1 MLNTSTVKINTI
13 LNLFFL
19 TTMVFFNFA
28 LGQEKAEHNK
38 EAKFVNRLEKESSPY
53 LLQHK
58 NNPVDWY
65 PWSEE
70 AFKKAKELDIPIFLS
85 IGYSTCHWCHVMEK
99 ESFEDEEVAKLL
111 NDNFIS
117 IKVDKEER
125 PEIDHIYMT
134 VCQAMTGR
142 GGWPLTIIM
151 SPDKQPFFAG
161 TYFPKRGRFGRPG
174 MMELIPSISEAWKT
188 KRNELIESA
197 NKIEKFLIESNKKTI
212 GNNLNE
218 SILDDTYSVFVERY
232 DNENGGFGSQ
242 PKFPS
247 PQNIIFLLRYHKM
260 TGNKTALEMAEKTL
274 INMRMGGIYDQLG
287 FGFHRYSTDKEWL
300 VPHFEKMLYDQAML
314 SIAYTEAYHLTKKDV
329 YKKIAIEIL
338 TYIKRDLTDQ
348 RGGFYS
354 AEDADS
360 EGEEGTFYIW
370 SLEELNFLEKSEKD
384 LSIEYFNLEDEGN
397 YLDESTRKKNG
408 KNIFHI
414 KSLNNISD
422 NRYEKIRTKLFEQR
436 KKRIHPLKDDKIL
449 TDWNGLAIAAFAK
462 AGDVFDNEEFVLIAE
477 KSADFISRNLKN
489 EDGTL
494 LKRYRNGKSG
504 INGHLDDYA
513 FYIWGLL
520 ELYESTFKVDY
531 LEEAIELSDI
541 VIKNFSNE
549 NNAGFYLS
557 GKNSEKM
564 IVRSITGYDGAI
576 PSGNSIIAM
585 NLVRLSKMTGEIKWI
600 DIAEN
605 LFKTFSNEIQRSP
618 SSFSSMLSAYLFEMD
633 SPKEIVIVGELNTE
647 TKSLIKKIKKNYNP
661 SKVLIFKNINDTKR
675 KLSKIASWTN
685 TQYMIDEKPTFY
697 VCKDFACKIPT
708 NDIDQAL
715 KFVNE

>member
-197 NKIEKFLIESNKKTI
+197 DKIEKFLIESNKKTI

-338 TYIKRDLTDQ
+338 TYIKRDLTDS

-370 SLEELNFLEKSEKD
+370 SLNELSFLEKKEKD
-384 LSIEYFNLEDEGN
+384 LSMKYFNLEDEGN

-422 NRYEKIRTKLFEQR
+422 NRYEKIRTRLFEQR

-462 AGDVFDNEEFVLIAE
+462 AGDVFDNEEFILIAE
-477 KSADFISRNLKN
+477 NSADFISRNLKN
-489 EDGTL
+489 GDGTL

-531 LEEAIELSDI
+531 LEEAIDLSDI
-541 VIKNFSNE
+541 VIKNFSNK

-585 NLVRLSKMTGEIKWI
+585 NLVRLSKMTG
-600 DIAEN
+600 
-605 LFKTFSNEIQRSP
+605 
-618 SSFSSMLSAYLFEMD
+618 
-633 SPKEIVIVGELNTE
+633 
-647 TKSLIKKIKKNYNP
+647 
-661 SKVLIFKNINDTKR
+661 
-675 KLSKIASWTN
+675 
-685 TQYMIDEKPTFY
+685 
-697 VCKDFACKIPT
+697 
-708 NDIDQAL
+708 
-715 KFVNE
+715 

>member
-13 LNLFFL
+13 RNLFFL

-174 MMELIPSISEAWKT
+174 MMELIPSISEAWIT

-197 NKIEKFLIESNKKTI
+197 DKIEKFLIESNKKTI

-218 SILDDTYSVFVERY
+218 SILNDTYSVFVERY
-232 DNENGGFGSQ
+232 DNENGGFGTQ

-274 INMRMGGIYDQLG
+274 IKMRMGGIYDQLG

-338 TYIKRDLTDQ
+338 TYIKRDLTDS

-360 EGEEGTFYIW
+360 EGEEGIFYIW
-370 SLEELNFLEKSEKD
+370 SLNELNFLEKNEKD
-384 LSIEYFNLEDEGN
+384 LSIGYFNLKDEGN

-414 KSLNNISD
+414 KSLDNIID
-422 NRYEKIRTKLFEQR
+422 NRYEKIRTK
-436 KKRIHPLKDDKIL
+436 
-449 TDWNGLAIAAFAK
+449 
-462 AGDVFDNEEFVLIAE
+462 
-477 KSADFISRNLKN
+477 
-489 EDGTL
+489 
-494 LKRYRNGKSG
+494 
-504 INGHLDDYA
+504 
-513 FYIWGLL
+513 
-520 ELYESTFKVDY
+520 
-531 LEEAIELSDI
+531 
-541 VIKNFSNE
+541 
-549 NNAGFYLS
+549 
-557 GKNSEKM
+557 
-564 IVRSITGYDGAI
+564 
-576 PSGNSIIAM
+576 
-585 NLVRLSKMTGEIKWI
+585 
-600 DIAEN
+600 
-605 LFKTFSNEIQRSP
+605 
-618 SSFSSMLSAYLFEMD
+618 
-633 SPKEIVIVGELNTE
+633 
-647 TKSLIKKIKKNYNP
+647 
-661 SKVLIFKNINDTKR
+661 IFK
-675 KLSKIASWTN
+675 
-685 TQYMIDEKPTFY
+685 Q
-697 VCKDFACKIPT
+697 
-708 NDIDQAL
+708 
-715 KFVNE
+715 

>member
-1 MLNTSTVKINTI
+1 
-13 LNLFFL
+13 
-19 TTMVFFNFA
+19 MVFFNFA

-197 NKIEKFLIESNKKTI
+197 DKIEKFLIESNKKTI

-218 SILDDTYSVFVERY
+218 SILNDTYSVFVERY
-232 DNENGGFGSQ
+232 DNENGGFGTQ

-274 INMRMGGIYDQLG
+274 IKMRMGGIYDQLG

-338 TYIKRDLTDQ
+338 TYIKRDLTDS

-360 EGEEGTFYIW
+360 EGEEGIFYIW
-370 SLEELNFLEKSEKD
+370 SLE
-384 LSIEYFNLEDEGN
+384 
-397 YLDESTRKKNG
+397 
-408 KNIFHI
+408 
-414 KSLNNISD
+414 
-422 NRYEKIRTKLFEQR
+422 
-436 KKRIHPLKDDKIL
+436 
-449 TDWNGLAIAAFAK
+449 
-462 AGDVFDNEEFVLIAE
+462 
-477 KSADFISRNLKN
+477 
-489 EDGTL
+489 
-494 LKRYRNGKSG
+494 
-504 INGHLDDYA
+504 
-513 FYIWGLL
+513 
-520 ELYESTFKVDY
+520 
-531 LEEAIELSDI
+531 
-541 VIKNFSNE
+541 
-549 NNAGFYLS
+549 
-557 GKNSEKM
+557 
-564 IVRSITGYDGAI
+564 
-576 PSGNSIIAM
+576 
-585 NLVRLSKMTGEIKWI
+585 
-600 DIAEN
+600 
-605 LFKTFSNEIQRSP
+605 
-618 SSFSSMLSAYLFEMD
+618 
-633 SPKEIVIVGELNTE
+633 
-647 TKSLIKKIKKNYNP
+647 
-661 SKVLIFKNINDTKR
+661 
-675 KLSKIASWTN
+675 
-685 TQYMIDEKPTFY
+685 
-697 VCKDFACKIPT
+697 
-708 NDIDQAL
+708 
-715 KFVNE
+715 

>member
-13 LNLFFL
+13 RNLFFL

-197 NKIEKFLIESNKKTI
+197 DKIEKFLIESNKKTI

-218 SILDDTYSVFVERY
+218 SILNDTYSVFVERY
-232 DNENGGFGSQ
+232 DNENGGFGTQ

-274 INMRMGGIYDQLG
+274 IKMRMGGIYDQLG

-338 TYIKRDLTDQ
+338 TYIKRDLTDN

-370 SLEELNFLEKSEKD
+370 SLEELSFLEKNEKD

-531 LEEAIELSDI
+531 LEEAIEL
-541 VIKNFSNE
+541 
-549 NNAGFYLS
+549 
-557 GKNSEKM
+557 
-564 IVRSITGYDGAI
+564 
-576 PSGNSIIAM
+576 
-585 NLVRLSKMTGEIKWI
+585 
-600 DIAEN
+600 
-605 LFKTFSNEIQRSP
+605 
-618 SSFSSMLSAYLFEMD
+618 
-633 SPKEIVIVGELNTE
+633 
-647 TKSLIKKIKKNYNP
+647 
-661 SKVLIFKNINDTKR
+661 KR
-675 KLSKIASWTN
+675 
-685 TQYMIDEKPTFY
+685 YCY
-697 VCKDFACKIPT
+697 
-708 NDIDQAL
+708 
-715 KFVNE
+715 